1 MPQRAPD
8 YQPGQAI
15 PGTVYR
21 VHRVLG
27 AGGMGTVYDVE
38 DTSVGKRYVLKTL
51 HGDLAD
57 RTDLAARLA
66 REARALAKLQHPNI
80 VEVYTSGTTQDSLR
94 LPYYVMERLQ
104 GQSLRTVLERKGR
117 LTVEQACDI
126 GIDLLDALD
135 HAHEFGII
143 HRDVKPDNIFI
154 TRGRD
159 GRSLAKLLDFGIIKL
174 AAAPGSMTMHT
185 GGRFIGTFRYAPPE
199 QILGREVTPR
209 SDLYAAALVIY
220 EMIAGRGPFDD
231 FTGEMEIGKAHID
244 VAPPPLSRFGPVP
257 PAVEQ
262 LVMAALQKDPA
273 ARPRDAF
280 TFASALRDLKKQLAA
295 AVVSESRTQAATVE
309 QVVVQPASAARPA
322 RPFGAQPTQ
331 AQVVSAPG
339 PETRIDG
346 PAGMNAPTAAAAG
359 GAGRVTNTVSLGVL
373 PLGPQPAPP
382 GTVAAAPLP
391 MTAGASPVPM
401 MQQPGPVDRRAE
413 TRAAAPQQLP
423 ERPNYDTAP
432 IPLAVMA
439 RPDSVVSQP
448 SAETFGPHTTE
459 ASQRK
464 KAARGAMVAVIVA
477 GAAVGAIGLAAIVVW
492 RQHRAAATAA
502 ETTTAVAPPPKVA
515 TTTETT
521 AKAIEETPQP
531 SATAPATQPSVT
543 AAPTTPTALAPPP
556 VSHHHATTAPTQT
569 QSAHTVEPVHTATA
583 THAPVPP
590 PPPATTSRPVH
601 RLPGSGL

>member
-1 MPQRAPD
+1 MPQRSPD

-57 RTDLAARLA
+57 RSDLAARLA

-104 GQSLRTVLERKGR
+104 GQSLRTVIERKGR

-174 AAAPGSMTMHT
+174 ATGPGSSATMHT

-199 QILGREVTPR
+199 QILGRDVTPR
-209 SDLYAAALVIY
+209 SDLYAAGLVIY

-244 VAPPPLSRFGPVP
+244 VAPPTLSRFATVTPV
-257 PAVEQ
+257 VEQ
-262 LVMAALQKDPA
+262 IVMSALQKDPSL
-273 ARPRDAF
+273 RPRDAF
-280 TFASALRDLKKQLAA
+280 SFASALRDVKKQLAGA
-295 AVVSESRTQAATVE
+295 PVSSSRTQAATVE
-309 QVVVQPASAARPA
+309 QVVVQPVSAARPA
-322 RPFGAQPTQ
+322 TPFGAIPSGIFP
-331 AQVVSAPG
+331 ASAG
-339 PETRIDG
+339 PVAESVPASSQETRIDA
-346 PAGMNAPTAAAAG
+346 PAGMNAATAMAPS
-359 GAGRVTNTVSLGVL
+359 RTNTVSLGVL
-373 PLGPQPAPP
+373 PIGAYGVPPQETLAS
-382 GTVAAAPLP
+382 APLDV
-391 MTAGASPVPM
+391 TAGAAPIPV
-401 MQQPGPVDRRAE
+401 MQAPAPIDRRAE
-413 TRAAAPQQLP
+413 TREAAPQPVQ
-423 ERPNYDTAP
+423 RPHYDTAP
-432 IPLAVMA
+432 IPLAVFA
-439 RPDSVVSQP
+439 QPRPEPGSLQRAS
-448 SAETFGPHTTE
+448 ETFGAHTTE
-459 ASQRK
+459 TSQRK
-464 KAARGAMVAVIVA
+464 KAARGALVAVLVGVFVA
-477 GAAVGAIGLAAIVVW
+477 TGGALATFFVWHQHHTAATAAPAPSPVVTTTEHPTATDTQPEPATSTAAVTATATAT
-492 RQHRAAATAA
+492 AAATA
-502 ETTTAVAPPPKVA
+502 TTA
-515 TTTETT
+515 
-521 AKAIEETPQP
+521 
-531 SATAPATQPSVT
+531 T
-543 AAPTTPTALAPPP
+543 AAATEP
-556 VSHHHATTAPTQT
+556 HHA
-569 QSAHTVEPVHTATA
+569 HTHTATA
-583 THAPVPP
+583 PTHTQAAASPVVTSA
-590 PPPATTSRPVH
+590 PPPATTASPPVH
-601 RLPGSGL
+601 HLPGSGL

>member
-1 MPQRAPD
+1 MPVRVPD
-8 YQPGQAI
+8 YQSGQAV

-57 RTDLAARLA
+57 RADLAARLA

-80 VEVYTSGTTQDSLR
+80 VEVYTSGTTQDTLR

-174 AAAPGSMTMHT
+174 ATSGGPSSQTMAT

-199 QILGREVTPR
+199 QILGRDVTPR
-209 SDLYAAALVIY
+209 SDLYAAGLVLY

-244 VAPPPLSRFGPVP
+244 TAPPTLSRFATVT
-257 PAVEQ
+257 PATEQ
-262 LVMAALQKDPA
+262 LVMSALQKDPSL
-273 ARPRDAF
+273 RPRDAF
-280 TFASALRDLKKQLAA
+280 SFASALRDLKKQLAGGG
-295 AVVSESRTQAATVE
+295 VISSRTQAATVE
-309 QVVVQPASAARPA
+309 QVVAQPVSAARPA
-322 RPFGAQPTQ
+322 TPFGHTND
-331 AQVVSAPG
+331 VLSAELLP
-339 PETRIDG
+339 PSSNPTRIDA
-346 PAGMNAPTAAAAG
+346 PAGMNAATAAAAPL
-359 GAGRVTNTVSLGVL
+359 AGRTQTLSLGVN
-373 PLGPQPAPP
+373 PLGLQPPMQE
-382 GTVAAAPLP
+382 TYAAAPLQV
-391 MTAGASPVPM
+391 TAGEAPIPLV
-401 MQQPGPVDRRAE
+401 QPIDRRAE
-413 TRAAAPQQLP
+413 TREAAPQMAQ
-423 ERPNYDTAP
+423 RPNYDTAP

-439 RPDSVVSQP
+439 RPESVSHN
-448 SAETFGPHTTE
+448 SGTFGPHTTE

-464 KAARGAMVAVIVA
+464 KSARGAMLALVSAC
-477 GAAVGAIGLAAIVVW
+477 AVGALAAVALLVVW
-492 RQHRAAATAA
+492 KMHHATATNA
-502 ETTTAVAPPPKVA
+502 APPATTTQAIAPPTTPLVVETAPLPATTTAVVPTATEAAPTVAITATA
-515 TTTETT
+515 TTTT
-521 AKAIEETPQP
+521 
-531 SATAPATQPSVT
+531 
-543 AAPTTPTALAPPP
+543 
-556 VSHHHATTAPTQT
+556 ATTVPTHAQTQSALLAPTQT
-569 QSAHTVEPVHTATA
+569 QTHAPPPATTTAPTATA
-583 THAPVPP
+583 TH
-590 PPPATTSRPVH
+590 H
-601 RLPGSGL
+601 RVGSGL

>member
-1 MPQRAPD
+1 MPQRSPD
-8 YQPGQAI
+8 YQPGQPI

-38 DTSVGKRYVLKTL
+38 DTTVGKRYVLKTL

-174 AAAPGSMTMHT
+174 ATGPGSSATMHT

-199 QILGREVTPR
+199 QILGRDVTPR
-209 SDLYAAALVIY
+209 SDLYAAGLVLY

-244 VAPPPLSRFGPVP
+244 VNAPALSRFAAVP
-257 PAVEQ
+257 PIVEQ
-262 LVMAALQKDPA
+262 LVMSALQKDPA
-273 ARPRDAF
+273 LRPRDAF
-280 TFASALRDLKKQLAA
+280 SFASSLRDVKKQLAGA
-295 AVVSESRTQAATVE
+295 PISSGSRTQAATVE
-309 QVVVQPASAARPA
+309 QVVAHPGSAARPA
-322 RPFGAQPTQ
+322 MPFDAQSVAGGPP
-331 AQVVSAPG
+331 ANVVPASG
-339 PETRIDG
+339 PATRIDA
-346 PAGMNAPTAAAAG
+346 PAGMFAATAAAG
-359 GAGRVTNTVSLGVL
+359 PISRTHTVSLGVM
-373 PLGPQPAPP
+373 PLGPQPGGPQA
-382 GTVAAAPLP
+382 TMAAAPLDV
-391 MTAGASPVPM
+391 TAGSAPSPVMPAPM
-401 MQQPGPVDRRAE
+401 PVDRRAE
-413 TRAAAPQQLP
+413 TREAAPQPVQ
-423 ERPNYDTAP
+423 RPHYDTAP
-432 IPLAVMA
+432 IPLAVFA
-439 RPDSVVSQP
+439 PRPDSAAPQVS
-448 SAETFGPHTTE
+448 ETFGPHTTE
-459 ASQRK
+459 ASQRRK
-464 KAARGAMVAVIVA
+464 SARGAMVAVLVA
-477 GAAVGAIGLAAIVVW
+477 TLVAAAAAVGGVIVW
-492 RQHRAAATAA
+492 RQHRAAAISAPSPTVTPSPAPSPSA
-502 ETTTAVAPPPKVA
+502 GRPATDTTTAVVTA
-515 TTTETT
+515 TATVTE
-521 AKAIEETPQP
+521 
-531 SATAPATQPSVT
+531 TAPAT
-543 AAPTTPTALAPPP
+543 AATETPTAPAARATE
-556 VSHHHATTAPTQT
+556 HHHATTTHASPPATHNAAPP
-569 QSAHTVEPVHTATA
+569 PVATATA
-583 THAPVPP
+583 RPT
-590 PPPATTSRPVH
+590 ATASPTPVH
-601 RLPGSGL
+601 HLPGSGL

>member
-1 MPQRAPD
+1 MPSRAAE

-57 RTDLAARLA
+57 RADLAARLA

-80 VEVYTSGTTQDSLR
+80 VEVYTSGTTQDSMR

-174 AAAPGSMTMHT
+174 ASAPSSQTMAT

-209 SDLYAAALVIY
+209 SDLYAAGLVLY

-244 VAPPPLSRFGPVP
+244 VTPPTLSRFAIVNAGT
-257 PAVEQ
+257 EQ
-262 LVMAALQKDPA
+262 LVMSALQKDPA
-273 ARPRDAF
+273 LRPRDAF

-295 AVVSESRTQAATVE
+295 FSPSKSSQAATVE
-309 QVVVQPASAARPA
+309 QVVAQPASAARPA
-322 RPFGAQPTQ
+322 MPFGGTHDVQ
-331 AQVVSAPG
+331 SAELMPPSSG
-339 PETRIDG
+339 PTRIDA
-346 PAGMNAPTAAAAG
+346 PA
-359 GAGRVTNTVSLGVL
+359 
-373 PLGPQPAPP
+373 
-382 GTVAAAPLP
+382 VAACKI
-391 MTAGASPVPM
+391 G
-401 MQQPGPVDRRAE
+401 RAH
-413 TRAAAPQQLP
+413 
-423 ERPNYDTAP
+423 
-432 IPLAVMA
+432 V
-439 RPDSVVSQP
+439 
-448 SAETFGPHTTE
+448 
-459 ASQRK
+459 
-464 KAARGAMVAVIVA
+464 
-477 GAAVGAIGLAAIVVW
+477 
-492 RQHRAAATAA
+492 
-502 ETTTAVAPPPKVA
+502 
-515 TTTETT
+515 
-521 AKAIEETPQP
+521 
-531 SATAPATQPSVT
+531 
-543 AAPTTPTALAPPP
+543 
-556 VSHHHATTAPTQT
+556 
-569 QSAHTVEPVHTATA
+569 
-583 THAPVPP
+583 
-590 PPPATTSRPVH
+590 
-601 RLPGSGL
+601 

>member
-1 MPQRAPD
+1 MSARAPE

-38 DTSVGKRYVLKTL
+38 DTSIGKRYVLKTL
-51 HGDLAD
+51 HGDLAE
-57 RTDLAARLA
+57 RADLAARLA

-80 VEVYTSGTTQDSLR
+80 VEVYTSGTTHDSLR

-174 AAAPGSMTMHT
+174 ATGGPSSQTMAT

-209 SDLYAAALVIY
+209 SDLYAAGLVLY

-244 VAPPPLSRFGPVP
+244 TAPPTLSRFATVSPTT
-257 PAVEQ
+257 EQ
-262 LVMAALQKDPA
+262 LVMSALQKDPSL
-273 ARPRDAF
+273 RPRDAF
-280 TFASALRDLKKQLAA
+280 TFASALRDLKKQLAGGSG
-295 AVVSESRTQAATVE
+295 VIVSGTQAATVE
-309 QVVVQPASAARPA
+309 QVVAQPVSAARPA
-322 RPFGAQPTQ
+322 TPFGHTNNVQ
-331 AQVVSAPG
+331 SAELLPPSSG
-339 PETRIDG
+339 PTRIDA
-346 PAGMNAPTAAAAG
+346 PAGMHAATAAASPL
-359 GAGRVTNTVSLGVL
+359 AGRTQTLSLGVN
-373 PLGPQPAPP
+373 PLGLPP
-382 GTVAAAPLP
+382 PMQETYAAAPLQV
-391 MTAGASPVPM
+391 TAGEAPIPLV
-401 MQQPGPVDRRAE
+401 QPIDRRAE
-413 TRAAAPQQLP
+413 TREAAPQMAQ
-423 ERPNYDTAP
+423 RPNYDTAP

-439 RPDSVVSQP
+439 RPESVSHNNG
-448 SAETFGPHTTE
+448 TFGPHTTE

-464 KAARGAMVAVIVA
+464 KSARSAMLALVSAC
-477 GAAVGAIGLAAIVVW
+477 AVGALAAVALLVAW
-492 RQHRAAATAA
+492 KMHHATVTTAATATATQTSAPPPTTTTTAETAPLAATTTAATAAATATVTEA
-502 ETTTAVAPPPKVA
+502 PTA
-515 TTTETT
+515 
-521 AKAIEETPQP
+521 
-531 SATAPATQPSVT
+531 T
-543 AAPTTPTALAPPP
+543 AAPTHMHTA
-556 VSHHHATTAPTQT
+556 APTQT
-569 QSAHTVEPVHTATA
+569 QTATLIPPASTQTHAPPPATTAAPTATATA
-583 THAPVPP
+583 TH
-590 PPPATTSRPVH
+590 H
-601 RLPGSGL
+601 RVGSGL

>member
-1 MPQRAPD
+1 MPQRSPE

-38 DTSVGKRYVLKTL
+38 DTTVGKRYVLKTL

-57 RTDLAARLA
+57 RSDLAARLA

-174 AAAPGSMTMHT
+174 ATGPGAAATLAT

-199 QILGREVTPR
+199 QILGRDVTPR
-209 SDLYAAALVIY
+209 SDLYAAGLVLY

-244 VAPPPLSRFGPVP
+244 VAPPPLSRF
-257 PAVEQ
+257 AIATAAIEQ
-262 LVMAALQKDPA
+262 LVMSALQKDPNL
-273 ARPRDAF
+273 RPRDAF
-280 TFASALRDLKKQLAA
+280 TFASALREVKKQLAS
-295 AVVSESRTQAATVE
+295 VSITGKRSQAATVE
-309 QVVVQPASAARPA
+309 QVVEHPVSAARPA
-322 RPFGAQPTQ
+322 QPFGAMPTN
-331 AQVVSAPG
+331 ADVIVPSAG
-339 PETRIDG
+339 QTRIDSPSG
-346 PAGMNAPTAAAAG
+346 KLANTATALS
-359 GAGRVTNTVSLGVL
+359 GRSTVSLGVAPHGA
-373 PLGPQPAPP
+373 PLGAPLQE
-382 GTVAAAPLP
+382 TIAAAPLTMATGGGP
-391 MTAGASPVPM
+391 ALAAT
-401 MQQPGPVDRRAE
+401 PGPIDRRAE
-413 TRAAAPQQLP
+413 TREAAPQPIQ
-423 ERPNYDTAP
+423 RPRNDTAP
-432 IPLAVMA
+432 IPLAVFTP
-439 RPDSVVSQP
+439 RSESVPPQP
-448 SAETFGPHTTE
+448 SIETFGPHTTE

-464 KAARGAMVAVIVA
+464 KAARSAVVAVILSI
-477 GAAVGAIGLAAIVVW
+477 AAVACIAIGGLVVW
-492 RQHRAAATAA
+492 KRHAQAVQAERAAATA
-502 ETTTAVAPPPKVA
+502 TTAAAAVAPTLPPA
-515 TTTETT
+515 TTATETAATETPKT
-521 AKAIEETPQP
+521 ASPQP
-531 SATAPATQPSVT
+531 SAAPPEAATHRHGKRPHSTHAADTHGSEPAPT
-543 AAPTTPTALAPPP
+543 AAPTHTAAPVHVSPPPTATPSP
-556 VSHHHATTAPTQT
+556 H
-569 QSAHTVEPVHTATA
+569 
-583 THAPVPP
+583 
-590 PPPATTSRPVH
+590 PVH